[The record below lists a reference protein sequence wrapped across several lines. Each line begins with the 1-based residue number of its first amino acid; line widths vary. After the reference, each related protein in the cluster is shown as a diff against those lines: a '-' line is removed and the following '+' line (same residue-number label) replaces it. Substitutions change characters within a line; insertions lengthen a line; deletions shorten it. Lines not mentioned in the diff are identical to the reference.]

1 MKPSRVKEVL
11 GPLLESRWPVFLWGP
26 PGVGK
31 SSVVHQVVKT
41 RGWVLRDVRASLLD
55 PTDLRG
61 IPYVENGQANWAP
74 PSFLPSDPDS
84 EGVLFFDE
92 LNAAPPLVQASKHHS
107 TAIAASVWLVK

>member
-61 IPYVENGQANWAP
+61 IPYVENGQANWALP
-74 PSFLPSDPDS
+74 PSC
-84 EGVLFFDE
+84 
-92 LNAAPPLVQASKHHS
+92 PPIPIPKGCSS
-107 TAIAASVWLVK
+107 SMN